1 MSDFF
6 IIFVVDKETKDMVKQ
21 ICNRLKLVSSDWRI
35 YFFNKKNGVEIISE
49 KEYVE
54 MLFNGKINK
63 RIYIE

>member
-21 ICNRLKLVSSDWRI
+21 ICNRLKLVISDWRI